1 MHYFNA
7 FPLTQRL
14 WRLWKTPSQHDLEYL
29 THVMCTLPLT
39 YKNHCPTYWLG
50 KLWWEL
56 DFWTPNALKK
66 TAFYKVLLNS
76 AGSAVSF
83 RYVVRALFNL
93 FIKHS
98 KKFYLRS
105 CHLHPDLAERDWFC
119 SIATAV
125 TRSDWRGSLGQRSL
139 FILILWQYRVLLML
153 CIWDIRLFDGWNAI
167 TWVFSLVVLWTAF
180 QGVLGNIWSVSI
192 FFSMGTGTDLWAC
205 S

>member
-1 MHYFNA
+1 MENSVTTWSRIPDPCYVHSSPN
-7 FPLTQRL
+7 LQESL
-14 WRLWKTPSQHDLEYL
+14 S
-29 THVMCTLPLT
+29 HVLA
-39 YKNHCPTYWLG
+39 
-50 KLWWEL
+50 WEVVMGAGLL
-56 DFWTPNALKK
+56 DSKCSKK

-83 RYVVRALFNL
+83 RYVVRTLFNL

>member
-1 MHYFNA
+1 MENSVTTWSRISDPCYVHSSPN
-7 FPLTQRL
+7 LQESL
-14 WRLWKTPSQHDLEYL
+14 S
-29 THVMCTLPLT
+29 HVLA
-39 YKNHCPTYWLG
+39 
-50 KLWWEL
+50 WEVVMGAGLL
-56 DFWTPNALKK
+56 DSKCSKK

-125 TRSDWRGSLGQRSL
+125 TRSYPLTVQGSPYALHLGYQALWRMKCYYLSL
-139 FILILWQYRVLLML
+139 FS
-153 CIWDIRLFDGWNAI
+153 C
-167 TWVFSLVVLWTAF
+167 S
-180 QGVLGNIWSVSI
+180 SVNCFPGSVGEHLKCVH
-192 FFSMGTGTDLWAC
+192 FL
-205 S
+205 